1 MKRAPLNPPHNRS
14 GFTLIEVML
23 VLLIM
28 SGIMVVITQV
38 LTAARTTRDT
48 IHNIRETQLAGPA
61 ILDLLETDLRSL
73 YLFGIDSSNSLRVTD
88 RVLAGLDA
96 DRIDFITTTNGLVPY
111 RVDNSRFARADVNEV
126 GYCLRPNPDNN
137 DFLEMYRRESFGI
150 DDEPFEGGRYTFLH
164 DRIVAFDIKVF
175 DEDGVDAE
183 ELEAW
188 GVDGDESAGL
198 PVRIEIEL
206 ALELAPRLIREQLR
220 VAPIHTRTVVH
231 RRVIRFS
238 EGLRQSVQSQVLLA
252 IPVLTAPVINNGPG
266 GTTPSQAGAG
276 TNGNADI
283 SLPGGSGGASAGQT
297 QIQTDISGG
306 ASGNQGGPDI
316 GGLFGDG

>member
-1 MKRAPLNPPHNRS
+1 MKHAEHRSNNANS

-23 VLLIM
+23 VLMIM

-48 IHNIRETQLAGPA
+48 IHNVRETQLAGPA
-61 ILDLLETDLRSL
+61 ILDLLETDLRSM
-73 YLFGIDSSNSLRVTD
+73 YLFGFDDASSLMVTD
-88 RVLAGLDA
+88 RVLSGLDA
-96 DRIDFITTTNGLVPY
+96 DRIDFVTTTNGMVPY
-111 RVDNSRFARADVNEV
+111 RVDGTRFARADVNEV

-137 DFLEMYRRESFGI
+137 DFLEMYRRESFGV
-150 DDEPFEGGRYTFLH
+150 DDEPFVGGRYTFLH

-175 DEDGVDAE
+175 DEDGIDAE
-183 ELEAW
+183 ELETW
-188 GVDGDESAGL
+188 GVDGDESTGL

-231 RRVIRFS
+231 RRVIRFP
-238 EGLRQSVQSQVLLA
+238 EMLRESIQRKILLA
-252 IPVLTAPVINNGPG
+252 IPVVNPPVIDNGPG
-266 GTTPSQAGAG
+266 GVDPSQAGR
-276 TNGNADI
+276 ADTEI
-283 SLPGGSGGASAGQT
+283 DDLGSGPDGEAIQAITGTGADTS
-297 QIQTDISGG
+297 SGD
-306 ASGNQGGPDI
+306 NQPDI